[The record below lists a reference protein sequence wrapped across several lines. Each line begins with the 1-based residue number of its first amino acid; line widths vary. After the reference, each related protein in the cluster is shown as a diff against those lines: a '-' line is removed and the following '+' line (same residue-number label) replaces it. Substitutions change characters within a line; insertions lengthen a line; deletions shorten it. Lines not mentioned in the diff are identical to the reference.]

1 MIRSIRGVRRAFR
14 RAGAGARIAALLALG
29 GSWVSA
35 AGPPPASNGPAGL
48 TERERQGKQIYLQG
62 TSPTGGTL
70 NANLNGNE
78 LPANALPCAG
88 CHGRDGRGK
97 PEGGVDPSNLQ
108 WDELTK
114 PYEVTKPGGRRHGTY
129 TDRLFV
135 RAVSLGLD
143 PAGNPLNAAMP
154 RYQMSREDMDR
165 LLAYVKRLG
174 REPVPGVSETEI
186 RVGALVAAGA
196 EGDAVRGALEAWTAD
211 LNQAGG
217 IYGRQIRLVP
227 AALPAAPD
235 KRKDETVRFLEQ
247 EPPVLAV
254 LGLPTDSENRLAELF
269 EEKETPLLG
278 ATDPRIRREDFP
290 LRYVFYLDSG
300 YEDQGRALVQLAAT
314 LGGAEGKPPK
324 IAILA
329 EDAEPFTGCVT
340 SVSQAAVRLGLPLF
354 SEHYATGAFSAERV
368 KSLQEAGVE
377 LVVFAG
383 RGADQ
388 KAFLAAADRAGWK
401 PRLLSWAAFAGAELL
416 EAEPGWNGR
425 IYLALPA
432 LPPDPR
438 FPQGTGFLRFAERHR
453 LARTDVG
460 GQMRALAAAR
470 VLAEGLQRAG
480 REVDRES
487 LIERLQELRQFDT
500 GYSPPIT
507 FGPGRRI
514 GALGSYV
521 VQLDLKERTFAPV
534 GGWIEAP

>member
-1 MIRSIRGVRRAFR
+1 MIRLIRQAFR
-14 RAGAGARIAALLALG
+14 RAGVWAGIAALLALG

-35 AGPPPASNGPAGL
+35 APPPPAAGPFGL
-48 TERERQGKQIYLQG
+48 TEREKQGKQIYLQG
-62 TSPTGGTL
+62 VSPTGGKIT
-70 NANLNGNE
+70 ANLNGNE

-114 PYEVTKPGGRRHGTY
+114 PYEVTKSTGRRHGTY

-135 RAVSLGLD
+135 RAASLGLD

-235 KRKDETVRFLEQ
+235 KRRDETVRFLEQ
-247 EPPVLAV
+247 EPPVFAV
-254 LGLPTDSENRLAELF
+254 LGLPADSESRLAELF
-269 EEKETPLLG
+269 EERETPLLG

-300 YEDQGRALVQLAAT
+300 YEDQGRALVQFAAS
-314 LGGAEGKPPK
+314 GDAEGKAPK
-324 IAILA
+324 SAKLAIIA

-354 SEHYATGAFSAERV
+354 SEHYATGAFSAERM

-377 LVVFAG
+377 RVVFAG
-383 RGADQ
+383 RGTDQ

-401 PRLLSWAAFAGAELL
+401 PQLLSWAAFAGAELL

-425 IYLALPA
+425 IFLALPA

-438 FPQGTGFLRFAERHR
+438 FPQGNSFLRFAERHR
-453 LARTDVG
+453 LARADVG
-460 GQMRALAAAR
+460 GQMRVLAAAR
-470 VLAEGLQRAG
+470 VLVEALQRAG

-534 GGWIEAP
+534 GGWIEAQ

>member
-1 MIRSIRGVRRAFR
+1 LIRRAPG
-14 RAGAGARIAALLALG
+14 RAGAWARIAALLALG

-35 AGPPPASNGPAGL
+35 AAPPPALPGHSGL

-62 TSPTGGTL
+62 VSPTGGTL

-97 PEGGVDPSNLQ
+97 PEGGIDPSNLQ

-114 PYEVTKPGGRRHGTY
+114 PYEVTKASGRRHGTY

-174 REPVPGVSETEI
+174 HEPVPGVSESEI

-196 EGDAVRGALEAWTAD
+196 EGDAVRGALEAWAKD

-217 IYGRQIRLVP
+217 IYGRQLRLVP
-227 AALPAAPD
+227 AALPAAPE
-235 KRKDETVRFLEQ
+235 KRRDETVRFLEQ
-247 EPPVLAV
+247 EPPVFAV
-254 LGLPTDSENRLAELF
+254 LGLPSSEAGNRLAELF
-269 EEKETPLLG
+269 EERETPLLG

-300 YEDQGRALVQLAAT
+300 YEDQGRALVQFAAAA
-314 LGGAEGKPPK
+314 GGVSGEGKAPK
-324 IAILA
+324 IAIVA

-340 SVSQAAVRLGLPLF
+340 AVSQEAVRLGWPLF
-354 SEHYATGAFSAERV
+354 SEHYAAGAFSAERV
-368 KSLQEAGVE
+368 KKLQESAVE

-388 KAFLAAADRAGWK
+388 KAFLAAADRLGWK

-416 EAEPGWNGR
+416 EAEPGWDGR

-438 FPQGTGFLRFAERHR
+438 FSQGHSFLRFAERHR
-453 LARTDVG
+453 LARADVG

-470 VLAEGLQRAG
+470 VLVEALQRAG
-480 REVDRES
+480 RDVDRES

-500 GYSPPIT
+500 GFSPPIT